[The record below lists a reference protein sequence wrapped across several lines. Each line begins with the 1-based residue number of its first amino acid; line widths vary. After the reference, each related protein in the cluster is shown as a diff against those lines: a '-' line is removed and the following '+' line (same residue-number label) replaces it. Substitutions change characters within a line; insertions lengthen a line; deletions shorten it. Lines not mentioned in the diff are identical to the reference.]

1 VQQRQRRRAVTRV
14 EVAVI
19 AVIGGLSVAVIF
31 LLLARQR
38 EAGLRVQCANNLRR
52 QGEAVLSFAV
62 AKNTPFLPPARI
74 ADGYATWA
82 VVIAPHLT
90 GEKHPLTQWDES
102 RTYLAQPAAVREAIV
117 PVYFCPARPRTNRLS
132 IAGDMDAATKQHVA
146 GAVGDYAGV
155 AGTGDPAHPWDGPNA
170 DGSII
175 LGDVLQR
182 QDERIFRWRGRVTL
196 AAIQQGHGLSATL
209 VIGEKHV
216 PPDRLGDA
224 DAGDGSLYDGA
235 SAATC
240 TRVAGPDHALA
251 TDVSEAFNRNFGSGH
266 PGICQFLLAD
276 GSVRVFANDVS
287 VTVLEQMA
295 RRGK

>member
-1 VQQRQRRRAVTRV
+1 VQHRQRRRAVTRV

-19 AVIGGLSVAVIF
+19 AVIGGLCVAVIF

-52 QGEAVLSFAV
+52 QGEAVHSFAG

-90 GEKHPLTQWDES
+90 AENHPLIKWDES
-102 RTYLAQPAAVREAIV
+102 RPYYAQPAAVREAIV

-132 IAGDMDAATKQHVA
+132 RAGDIDPATRQHVA

-155 AGTGDPAHPWDGPNA
+155 AGTGDPAHPWDGPSA

-175 LGDVLQR
+175 LGDVVR
-182 QDERIFRWRGRVTL
+182 QEDERILRWRGRVTL

-209 VIGEKHV
+209 IIGEKHV
-216 PPDRLGDA
+216 PPDLLGDA
-224 DAGDGSLYDGA
+224 DVGDGSLYNGA
-235 SAATC
+235 IAASC
-240 TRVAGPDHALA
+240 TRVAGPDHAIA
-251 TDVSEAFNRNFGSGH
+251 ADVTEAFNRNFGSGH
-266 PGICQFLLAD
+266 PGICQFLVAD
-276 GSVRVFANDVS
+276 GSVRAFANDVS
-287 VTVLEQMA
+287 AIVLEQMA